1 MYAFPYFSCMD
12 QDGSDFDFFDKGFS
26 DAEADSFKPISDESD
41 KLSEGRLNYKELSS
55 NIQGRHLLLL
65 SLLDEVHKPYWFPRS
80 GGFIQLSLPPSLAP
94 SDQPAP
100 VASGQLLSEIR
111 TDDGDEMTRK
121 QVIQIF
127 NEVEDFTMMTG
138 TVFSRLKKTHT
149 FVVKSLVG
157 FTTELDFDSMF
168 SLMVV
173 LKEFLKEDMFVDYVY
188 SVIQLREDVGMVI
201 PSLVTVNPEDFL
213 PSGLMEEIDL
223 KRRNSSDGGRV
234 KRTLRN
240 WARGGE
246 LEIDWNQEKYW
257 TLHESEPDSKLWYF
271 NEDPL
276 INSNH
281 FHWHQLLSNSEQ
293 LGHTSHSSN
302 LDRRGEMFYFIH
314 KQILSRVNA
323 ERLSVGLNI
332 TEPFGPDEWSR
343 PVYPGYD
350 PKLGAGAVDKYE
362 PRPAGAS
369 MFRSDQRQLKR
380 DLASLELA
388 IDQMEMKI
396 GGNRVKM
403 GYWNGVDFG
412 ISGLGDVMES
422 YVASQYGDLHNGGHT
437 IIAKLAKTGAEGVMS
452 TASVAMRDPLFARWH
467 KFIDDVFQRYKR
479 KLGFYQDSDLDF
491 PGVKLTGLTIQ
502 SEYLSVK
509 NELMTYF
516 NHAAAI
522 KLNSLDFLTDSTNSI
537 LLRYTRL
544 DHAPFTYRI
553 SVHST
558 QRSKGM
564 IRIFLIPAS
573 VKKTV
578 HMDITQ
584 LIIEMDRFHVSLT
597 QGENTFTRKST
608 ESPFF
613 AKQRPSLKELQE
625 KLRTSQMS
633 EDEFNWAGC
642 GWPREMTLP
651 RGKEEGMGF
660 EFLAVL
666 SPLLDS
672 DHFGTDWTDLSRRSW
687 SWCGMR
693 TDMGGM
699 PDSRPMGFP
708 FDRPPPLNDW
718 KSLLRKADGT
728 PRSNFLHQNV
738 TITFTPDPWGLAKE
752 DKLRV

>member
-1 MYAFPYFSCMD
+1 MD
-12 QDGSDFDFFDKGFS
+12 QDGSVFDFFDEGFRE
-26 DAEADSFKPISDESD
+26 AAADSFKSENVESD
-41 KLSEGRLNYKELSS
+41 KLSEGWLNYKELSS

-111 TDDGDEMTRK
+111 TDEGKEMMRK
-121 QVIQIF
+121 QVIQMF
-127 NEVEDFTMMTG
+127 NEVEDFTMMSG
-138 TVFSRLKKTHT
+138 TVFSRLKKNHT
-149 FVVKSLVG
+149 LVVKSLVG
-157 FTTELDFDSMF
+157 FTTELDFNSMF
-168 SLMVV
+168 SMMVV
-173 LKEFLKEDMFVDYVY
+173 LKEFLKEDMFIDYVY
-188 SVIQLREDVGMVI
+188 SVIQLREDVGEVI

-213 PSGLMEEIDL
+213 PRGLMEEIAVT
-223 KRRNSSDGGRV
+223 RRNRTERV

-240 WARGGE
+240 WAQGGE

-257 TLHESEPDSKLWYF
+257 TLHKSEPDSRLWYF

-293 LGHTSHSSN
+293 LGHNSHSSN
-302 LDRRGEMFYFIH
+302 LDRRGEMFCFIH
-314 KQILSRVNA
+314 KQILSRINA

-332 TEPFGPDEWSR
+332 TESFGPDEWSK

-350 PKLGAGAVDKYE
+350 SKLGSGAVDKYQ

-369 MFRSDQRQLKR
+369 MFRSDQRQLRR
-380 DLASLELA
+380 DLASLEFA

-422 YVASQYGDLHNGGHT
+422 YVASQYGELHNFGHT
-437 IIAKLAKTGAEGVMS
+437 IIAKPAKIGAEGVMS

-467 KFIDDVFQRYKR
+467 KFIDDVFQEYKK
-479 KLGFYQDSDLDF
+479 KLGFYQESDLDF

-502 SEYLSVK
+502 SEYLPDK
-509 NELMTYF
+509 NKLMTYF

-522 KLNSLDFLTDSTNSI
+522 KLNSLDFLTDGTNSI

-553 SVHST
+553 NVHSK
-558 QRSKGM
+558 QRGKGM

-573 VKKTV
+573 IKKTV

-584 LIIEMDRFHVSLT
+584 LTIEMDRFHVSLT
-597 QGENTFTRKST
+597 RGDNTFTRKST
-608 ESPFF
+608 ESAFF
-613 AKQRPSLKELQE
+613 AKQRPSLKSF
-625 KLRTSQMS
+625 R
-633 EDEFNWAGC
+633 
-642 GWPREMTLP
+642 
-651 RGKEEGMGF
+651 
-660 EFLAVL
+660 
-666 SPLLDS
+666 
-672 DHFGTDWTDLSRRSW
+672 
-687 SWCGMR
+687 
-693 TDMGGM
+693 
-699 PDSRPMGFP
+699 
-708 FDRPPPLNDW
+708 
-718 KSLLRKADGT
+718 KS
-728 PRSNFLHQNV
+728 
-738 TITFTPDPWGLAKE
+738 
-752 DKLRV
+752 